1 MPFTWILNQKFKRGV
16 RKGQYWLA
24 VHLDSIKLFVEG
36 PSFIHTCSESCP
48 KNEGGEPPHPRWTR
62 RLTEKM
68 KTKSLPGRKGSL
80 HLTYWFIRTFFLCEP
95 IRPALIF
102 CYQLIVSYEPFRPAY
117 FFFIFIFLFFYF
129 YF

>member
-1 MPFTWILNQKFKRGV
+1 MCKIIVKTTGYQRPFGRNQAGITEALH
-16 RKGQYWLA
+16 G
-24 VHLDSIKLFVEG
+24 G
-36 PSFIHTCSESCP
+36 
-48 KNEGGEPPHPRWTR
+48 EGGEPPRPRWTR

-80 HLTYWFIRTFFLCEP
+80 HLTYWFIRNFFLCEP

-117 FFFIFIFLFFYF
+117 FFYFHFFYF
-129 YF
+129 FISTFQ